1 MCSKCSL
8 PRLCAW
14 QCTGSLAPL
23 LQAQEHH
30 FSPDELS
37 GVITVP
43 QRSVTRIKA
52 ALPRLSS
59 TESCLCSPDRALM
72 RNSTPL
78 PRHIIPFP
86 TFFGL
91 FHFYSTPL
99 WFDLIVKGLRMD
111 CFWLYSLFSRN
122 ILVHHFNIHFFSVLS
137 SSSCESRMVHQK
149 IKSIAILIWLIESTP
164 QDNCFHNC
172 TILTAVKE

>member
-1 MCSKCSL
+1 MCSKCSFTSA
-8 PRLCAW
+8 RLCVW

-52 ALPRLSS
+52 ALPRLAS
-59 TESCLCSPDRALM
+59 TESCLCSPVWALM

-86 TFFGL
+86 TLFGP
-91 FHFYSTPL
+91 FHFCSIPL
-99 WFDLIVKGLRMD
+99 WFDLIVMGLNMD
-111 CFWLYSLFSRN
+111 CFWQYSLFSKN
-122 ILVHHFNIHFFSVLS
+122 VLVQSFNNQLFSVLS
-137 SSSCESRMVHQK
+137 SSSCESKIVHQET
-149 IKSIAILIWLIESTP
+149 KSFTKLIRL
-164 QDNCFHNC
+164 F
-172 TILTAVKE
+172 